1 MLEDISG
8 EKIKEQFRSN
18 KTVRLI
24 TLTVSILIIL
34 VVGYFL
40 YLQFIWGPAD
50 DKSKEN
56 YWVGLNYASKD
67 STDLAIEELK
77 LQANK
82 YDGKI
87 GGEISQFLY
96 ARQLMIQGSF
106 EEALKELKKVDI
118 SNTYIAVMAE
128 GLQADC
134 MSELGNYEE
143 AYTIYMNAARM
154 SNNEFTS
161 PMYLMKAGLCAEET
175 KNFDKATEAYKEI
188 KNNYA
193 AFGSQKSIEKY
204 IARAKNK
211 TTK

>member
-24 TLTVSILIIL
+24 TLIMSILIIL
-34 VVGYFL
+34 TLGYFL
-40 YLQFIWGPAD
+40 YRQFIFNPAEE
-50 DKSKEN
+50 KSNKN

-77 LQANK
+77 LQVNK
-82 YDGKI
+82 YDGKK
-87 GGEISQFLY
+87 GGEISQFVY
-96 ARQLMIQGSF
+96 ARQLMNQGLF

-118 SNTYIAVMAE
+118 SNTFLSAMTE

-134 MSELGNYEE
+134 MSELENYEE
-143 AYTIYMNAARM
+143 AYTKYINAAKI
-154 SNNEFTS
+154 SNNEFTT

-175 KNFDKATEAYKEI
+175 KNFDKATEAYEEI
-188 KNNYA
+188 KNNYI

>member
-24 TLTVSILIIL
+24 TLIMSILIIL
-34 VVGYFL
+34 TLGYFL
-40 YLQFIWGPAD
+40 YRQFIFSPAEE
-50 DKSKEN
+50 KSNKN

-77 LQANK
+77 LQVNK
-82 YDGKI
+82 YDGKK
-87 GGEISQFLY
+87 GGEISQFVY
-96 ARQLMIQGSF
+96 ARQLMNQGLF

-118 SNTYIAVMAE
+118 SNTFLSAMTE

-134 MSELGNYEE
+134 MSELENYEE
-143 AYTIYMNAARM
+143 AYTKYINAAKI
-154 SNNEFTS
+154 SNNEFTT

-175 KNFDKATEAYKEI
+175 KNFDKATEAYEEI
-188 KNNYA
+188 KNNYT

-211 TTK
+211 TTN

>member
-18 KTVRLI
+18 KTVRII
-24 TLTVSILIIL
+24 TLTVSILITL
-34 VVGYFL
+34 VLGYFL
-40 YLQFIWGPAD
+40 YLQFVWSPAN

-77 LQANK
+77 LQINK

-87 GGEISQFLY
+87 GGEISQFVY

-106 EEALKELKKVDI
+106 EKAIKELKKINI
-118 SNTYIAVMAE
+118 SNTYIEVMAE
-128 GLQADC
+128 GLIADC

-143 AYTIYMNAARM
+143 AYTTYINAAKM

-175 KNFDKATEAYKEI
+175 KNFDKATEAYQEI
-188 KNNYA
+188 KNNYV

-211 TTK
+211 ITK